1 MKKTYSI
8 SIWSV
13 IALGLLITGL
23 SVFAFYSWSRVGQIN
38 EASTQIELNWLPSTQ
53 LLGRMEVDTLV
64 YRVAAMQ
71 HVLSLENKDMQR
83 YEEEMASAL
92 GSLEQAQQR
101 YEPLIVSE
109 EEKDLYE
116 SFSSSWTR
124 YLAESQSALALSREN
139 QNQEAITV
147 LRQSPQ
153 QLFDEASSQL
163 EALVALNIETATTIS
178 REGDDILGEFQL
190 TLIVLLIL
198 GGAFLILIV
207 VDLFG
212 KANRSSG
219 TGHLP

>member
-8 SIWSV
+8 SNRSV

-53 LLGRMEVDTLV
+53 LLGRMEVNTLA

-116 SFSSSWTR
+116 SFSNSWTR

-147 LRQSPQ
+147 LRQGPQ
-153 QLFDEASSQL
+153 QLFDEVSSQL
-163 EALVALNIETATTIS
+163 EALITLNVETATTIS

-190 TLIVLLIL
+190 ALIVLLIL
-198 GGAFLILIV
+198 GGAFLILTV
-207 VDLFG
+207 VDLSG
-212 KANRSSG
+212 KADRSG
-219 TGHLP
+219 TSHLP